1 MKNIFVF
8 IIATIFMSSVL
19 LIAQNKGTTAKIDST
34 IGSMAVKL
42 QQKILLTDQQT
53 KNIKGAIIQWLS
65 GKNDIGTAS
74 IQTKIEGF
82 LGNREKAKYS
92 IIQKGWWSELV
103 KALDSLSANKKLNG
117 Q

>member
-8 IIATIFMSSVL
+8 IIVTIFISSIL
-19 LIAQNKGTTAKIDST
+19 LFAENKGTTAKIDST
-34 IGSMAVKL
+34 IESMTAKL
-42 QQKILLTDQQT
+42 QQKILLTDLQT
-53 KNIKGAIIQWLS
+53 KNITEAIINWLND
-65 GKNDIGTAS
+65 KNDVGTSS
-74 IQTKIEGF
+74 IQTKIESF

-103 KALDSLSANKKLNG
+103 KALDSLAPNKKLKG